1 MKRILPTIAD
11 VALPA
16 ILIAAEFRRARI
28 PRRRMNDGAIH
39 AAFVHEGDGLVRGK
53 VSYRPVRRIAW
64 QAGGSEMDLR
74 IDDLHDIESLL
85 ILRRRFVPPFGVLCR
100 ELDDRT
106 RRRR

>member
-28 PRRRMNDGAIH
+28 PRGRMNDGAIH
-39 AAFVHEGDGLVRGK
+39 AAFVHEGDGLLRGK

-64 QAGGSEMDLR
+64 QAGGPEMDLR
-74 IDDLHDIESLL
+74 IDDLHDIEFPADAPAPVCSAVWGPL
-85 ILRRRFVPPFGVLCR
+85 P
-100 ELDDRT
+100 RT
-106 RRRR
+106 GWPHSS